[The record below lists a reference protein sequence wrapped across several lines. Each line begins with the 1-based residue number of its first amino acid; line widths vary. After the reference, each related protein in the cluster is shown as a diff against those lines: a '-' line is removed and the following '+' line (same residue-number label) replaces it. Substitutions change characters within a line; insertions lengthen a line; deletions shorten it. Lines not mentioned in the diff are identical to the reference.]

1 MNYKLTKGNTS
12 NYEITLTIPTADME
26 QHKLKAL
33 EQFQKE
39 MKEPGFRQG
48 HVPLDIVEKKI
59 NPAYLE
65 MGMLEE
71 AVHVGTKKLIEENA
85 SIRFIGAI
93 YDLNRSDTD
102 DNTIVTFKLDVYPDV
117 VSKDDK
123 WKKAKLEG
131 IDAEPSDQ
139 EVDDTVMNLRRQY
152 ADYKEAES
160 ITEGC
165 VFKVKFHLLDKDG
178 THVDHGTVFLG
189 KEETDEYAILKDWFF
204 GKKKDDHVEIAYDEK
219 KLPPMMHAKNKEV
232 KGVTLDC
239 EITDI
244 RSVTLPELTP
254 ENIKKFF

>member
-152 ADYKEAES
+152 ADYKEAEV
-160 ITEGC
+160 IAEGC

-189 KEETDEYAILKDWFF
+189 KEETDEFPILKDWFF